1 MFFDIASPKDFS
13 KIHERLDDD
22 DGDVETLEVWQM
34 NESQKKELINRN
46 KASKARVMTLFL
58 KSDHPYFIQNNDM
71 SVNIPINTMDCIR
84 IY

>member
-34 NESQKKELINRN
+34 NEAQKKSSSIET
-46 KASKARVMTLFL
+46 KPAKPES
-58 KSDHPYFIQNNDM
+58 
-71 SVNIPINTMDCIR
+71 
-84 IY
+84 